1 MHADVLRS
9 PLTRTVFETTLQLP
23 PAVQRLVARVPLRSR
38 VLEVGCGDG
47 AVSRQLASK
56 RGAKVTAI
64 DLVPRSID
72 VARVR
77 TSISLGVE
85 YRVAD
90 IMTLTPHGFDVAIAV
105 DSLRDRYLEEVAT
118 RMANAVVPGGV
129 VLISDVFSA
138 RGLGWLFGGELRR
151 IRSSLSRILPG
162 IVVRRHLG
170 NRYSAIWVKHK

>member
-1 MHADVLRS
+1 MVCQAAES
-9 PLTRTVFETTLQLP
+9 LP
-23 PAVQRLVARVPLRSR
+23 AVVQRLVSRVPLRSR

-64 DLVPRSID
+64 DLVPRAID

-77 TSISLGVE
+77 TSASLGVE

-90 IMTLTPHGFDVAIAV
+90 IMALTPYGFDIAIAV
-105 DSLRDRYLEEVAT
+105 DSLRDRCLADVAT

-129 VLISDVFSA
+129 VLISDVFAAS
-138 RGLGWLFGGELRR
+138 GLAWLLGGELRK
-151 IRSSLSRILPG
+151 IRATLFRILPG
-162 IVVRRHLG
+162 VVVRRHLG
-170 NRYSAIWVKHK
+170 NRYTAIWVKHN

>member
-1 MHADVLRS
+1 M
-9 PLTRTVFETTLQLP
+9 
-23 PAVQRLVARVPLRSR
+23 QRLVSQVPLRSR

-77 TSISLGVE
+77 TSVSLGVE

-90 IMTLTPHGFDVAIAV
+90 IMALTPHGFDVAIAI
-105 DSLRDRYLEEVAT
+105 DSLRDKSLADVAT
-118 RMANAVVPGGV
+118 RMANAVVPGGI

-138 RGLGWLFGGELRR
+138 TGLVWFFGGELRG
-151 IRSSLSRILPG
+151 IRTTLSRILPG
-162 IVVRRHLG
+162 VVVRRHLG
-170 NRYSAIWVKHK
+170 NRYTAIWVKHN

>member
-9 PLTRTVFETTLQLP
+9 PLMRSMPEAPERLP
-23 PAVQRLVARVPLRSR
+23 PVVQRLVSRVPLRSR

-47 AVSRQLASK
+47 AVSRQLARK
-56 RGAKVTAI
+56 RGARVTAI

-77 TSISLGVE
+77 TSVSLGVE

-90 IMTLTPHGFDVAIAV
+90 IMTLTPYGFDVAIAV
-105 DSLRDRYLEEVAT
+105 DSLRDKSLADVAT

-129 VLISDVFSA
+129 VLISDVFE
-138 RGLGWLFGGELRR
+138 GWFTGLRR
-151 IRSSLSRILPG
+151 VRATLRRILPG
-162 IVVRRHLG
+162 VTVRRHLG
-170 NRYSAIWVKHK
+170 GRYTAIWVKMA

>member
-9 PLTRTVFETTLQLP
+9 PLQRTVLEAPQSLP
-23 PAVQRLVARVPLRSR
+23 PAIERLVSRVPLRSR

-47 AVSRQLASK
+47 AVSRLLARK

-72 VARVR
+72 MARVR
-77 TSISLGVE
+77 TSVSLGVE

-90 IMTLTPHGFDVAIAV
+90 IMTLSPYGFDVAISV
-105 DSLRDRYLEEVAT
+105 DSLRDKSLAEVAT

-129 VLISDVFSA
+129 VLISDVFE
-138 RGLGWLFGGELRR
+138 GWFSGLRR
-151 IRSSLSRILPG
+151 ARATLRRVLPG
-162 IVVRRHLG
+162 VTVRRHLG
-170 NRYSAIWVKHK
+170 NRYTAIWVKMT

>member
-9 PLTRTVFETTLQLP
+9 PLARTMVTPPESLP

-64 DLVPRSID
+64 DLVPRAID

-77 TSISLGVE
+77 TSVSLGVE

-105 DSLRDRYLEEVAT
+105 DSLRDKSLADVAM
-118 RMANAVVPGGV
+118 RMRNAVVPGGV
-129 VLISDVFSA
+129 VLISDLFE
-138 RGLGWLFGGELRR
+138 GWFYDLRR
-151 IRSSLSRILPG
+151 IRATLRRILPG
-162 IVVRRHLG
+162 VTVRRHLG
-170 NRYSAIWVKHK
+170 GRYTAIWVKMP

>member
-9 PLTRTVFETTLQLP
+9 PLMRTACP
-23 PAVQRLVARVPLRSR
+23 PAQALPTPVQKLVARVPLRSR

-47 AVSRQLASK
+47 AVTRQLASK

-72 VARVR
+72 IARVR

-90 IMTLTPHGFDVAIAV
+90 IMALTPHGFDVAIAV
-105 DSLRDRYLEEVAT
+105 DSLRDASLADVAM

-129 VLISDVFSA
+129 VL
-138 RGLGWLFGGELRR
+138 
-151 IRSSLSRILPG
+151 
-162 IVVRRHLG
+162 
-170 NRYSAIWVKHK
+170 

>member
-1 MHADVLRS
+1 MHADVLES
-9 PLTRTVFETTLQLP
+9 PLRRTALETPQELP
-23 PAVQRLVARVPLRSR
+23 AAVQRLVARVPLRSR

-72 VARVR
+72 MARVR

-90 IMTLTPHGFDVAIAV
+90 IMTLTPYGFDVAIAV
-105 DSLRDRYLEEVAT
+105 DSLRDQSLADVAT

-129 VLISDVFSA
+129 VLISDVFE
-138 RGLGWLFGGELRR
+138 GWFTEHRR
-151 IRSSLSRILPG
+151 IRSTLRRILPG
-162 IVVRRHLG
+162 VTVRRHLG
-170 NRYSAIWVKHK
+170 GRYTAIWVKMT

>member
-1 MHADVLRS
+1 MHADVLPS
-9 PLTRTVFETTLQLP
+9 PLQRSSYEAPQVLP
-23 PAVQRLVARVPLRSR
+23 APVQRLVARVPLRSR

-72 VARVR
+72 MARVR
-77 TSISLGVE
+77 TSVSLGVE

-90 IMTLTPHGFDVAIAV
+90 IMTLSPYGFDVAIAV
-105 DSLRDRYLEEVAT
+105 DSVRDKSLADVAT

-129 VLISDVFSA
+129 VLISDGFEGWFT
-138 RGLGWLFGGELRR
+138 GLRQ
-151 IRSSLSRILPG
+151 IRSTLRRILPG
-162 IVVRRHLG
+162 VTVRRHLG
-170 NRYSAIWVKHK
+170 GRYTAIWVKMI